1 MLFNSYIFIFLFFP
15 LCITGFYLLA
25 GHDRDVLA
33 RIWLIGF
40 SLWFYGF
47 FSPAYLIIMVVS
59 ILLNYLLTQFMYRTD
74 KKTGK
79 RAILIAGVI
88 INLGLLGYFKYL
100 DFAISNLN
108 FIFETNIPLK
118 EILLPLG
125 ISFFTFQQIGF
136 LADTYRGE
144 AERVGFID
152 YALFVSFFPQLV
164 AGPIVTQAEMLPQF
178 KTIRGRKPEAE
189 KIARGLSLF
198 ILGLSKKVLIAD
210 SLGRAVDAGYD
221 MIPQLGGLDSFL
233 VMLWY
238 ALQLYFDF
246 SGYCDMARGLAG
258 MLGFELPV
266 NFDSPYQADDITDFW
281 HRWHRTLTRFFT
293 GYVYI
298 PLGGSRR
305 GEVRTIVNILTVYLL
320 SGLWHG
326 AGWNYIL
333 WGALHGVAYSIVRT
347 VQRHMH
353 SRGDSARTADD
364 DGAGHPVINP
374 GSTALRSVGRIACRA
389 AGRIVTFLYVSFAWI
404 YFRADSISQGTE
416 LIRRM
421 FSGTWRSVNY
431 TLADKFVE
439 IDELWY
445 IVKFSGLPGINFPL
459 AHNLVMIA
467 VTIAALVTVSVV
479 PNADKCV
486 QKMKPGIV
494 NAVLLGVLGLWCV
507 LSLSEVSTFLYFN
520 F

>member
-25 GHDRDVLA
+25 GRGLDSAAKV
-33 RIWLIGF
+33 WLIGF

-47 FSPAYLIIMVVS
+47 FSPSYLIIMVSS
-59 ILLNYLLTQFMYRTD
+59 ILLNHVLAKMMRRFDQKPKNKAL
-74 KKTGK
+74 
-79 RAILIAGVI
+79 LIAGVI
-88 INLGLLGYFKYL
+88 LNLGLLGYFKYL
-100 DFAISNLN
+100 DFTLSNLN
-108 FIFETNIPLK
+108 FIFGLDIPLK
-118 EILLPLG
+118 NILLPLG

-136 LADTYRGE
+136 LVDTYRGDADE
-144 AERVGFID
+144 VTFVD

-164 AGPIVTQAEMLPQF
+164 AGPIVSQEEMMPQF
-178 KTIRGRKPEAE
+178 ATIRGRKPEAE
-189 KIARGLSLF
+189 RIARGLSLF

-221 MIPQLGGLDSFL
+221 MIPSLGGLDSFL

-258 MLGFELPV
+258 MLGFELPI
-266 NFDSPYQADDITDFW
+266 NFDSPYMATDITDFW

-293 GYVYI
+293 RYVYI

-305 GEVRTIVNILTVYLL
+305 GEARTIINILIVYLL

-333 WGALHGVAYSIVRT
+333 WGALHGVAYAVVRT
-347 VQRHMH
+347 AQRM
-353 SRGDSARTADD
+353 RGGMAAEKDRRMSGSDDEATGRT
-364 DGAGHPVINP
+364 
-374 GSTALRSVGRIACRA
+374 GSLAHGFAHISGRLI
-389 AGRIVTFLYVSFAWI
+389 TFIYVSFAWI
-404 YFRADSISQGTE
+404 YFRAESISQGTE

-421 FSGTWRSVNY
+421 FTGSWRSVNY
-431 TLADKFVE
+431 TLADRFAE

-445 IVKFSGLPGINFPL
+445 LVKFSGLPGVNFVL
-459 AHNLVMIA
+459 AHNLVMII
-467 VTIAALVTVSVV
+467 VTIAALVTVFVV
-479 PNADKCV
+479 PNADRCV
-486 QKMKPGIV
+486 QKLKPRILT
-494 NAVLLGVLGLWCV
+494 AVLLGALGLWCV
-507 LSLSEVSTFLYFN
+507 LSLSKVSTFLYFN

>member
-1 MLFNSYIFIFLFFP
+1 M
-15 LCITGFYLLA
+15 CITGFYLLA
-25 GHDRDVLA
+25 GHDRDVPA

-47 FSPAYLIIMVVS
+47 FSPAYLIIMAVS
-59 ILLNYLLTQFMYRTD
+59 ILLNYLLTQFMHRTD

-100 DFAISNLN
+100 DFTISNLN
-108 FIFETNIPLK
+108 FIFKTDIPLRG
-118 EILLPLG
+118 ILLPLG

-144 AERVGFID
+144 ADRVGFID
-152 YALFVSFFPQLV
+152 YALFVSLFPQLV

-198 ILGLSKKVLIAD
+198 ILGLSKKTLIAD

-233 VMLWY
+233 VMVWY

-246 SGYCDMARGLAG
+246 SGYCDMARGLAC

-293 GYVYI
+293 AYVYI
-298 PLGGSRR
+298 PLGGSRC
-305 GEVRTIVNILTVYLL
+305 GEVRTIVNILIVYLL

-333 WGALHGVAYSIVRT
+333 WGALHGVAYALVRT
-347 VQRHMH
+347 VQRHM
-353 SRGDSARTADD
+353 RRNKEAAGATEKAGAGQTPDD
-364 DGAGHPVINP
+364 DGRRPAP
-374 GSTALRSVGRIACRA
+374 GSIVRTALRA
-389 AGRIVTFLYVSFAWI
+389 AGRIITFLYVSFAWI
-404 YFRADSISQGTE
+404 YFRAESISQGTE

-421 FSGTWRSVNY
+421 FTGTWKNVNY

-445 IVKFSGLPGINFPL
+445 IVKFSGLPGYNFPL

-467 VTIAALVTVSVV
+467 VTIAALVTVSVL

-486 QKMKPGIV
+486 RRMKPRV
-494 NAVLLGVLGLWCV
+494 LNAVLLGALGLWCV